1 TVRVIGPAVSCS
13 AEIGTIPVL
22 LIRPTVGLM
31 PTMPQACA
39 GLTIDPSV
47 SVPTASGASPAAT
60 ATAEPE
66 LDPDGLRPEPCGLTA
81 WPPSVDQPLDD
92 WVERKLA
99 HSDRLA
105 LPRMTASA
113 ARSLPIR
120 KASAAAAPAS
130 AGEPAVAGE
139 PATEMLTL
147 IRTGIPASG
156 PSSAPAARAWST
168 AAACSAA
175 SRLTEITAPSPGL
188 WRSIRSRQKLTSSP
202 DVSVP
207 AAIAWLSPATVT
219 SARLMPDRPMVLPG
233 DSEIAMVED

>member
-1 TVRVIGPAVSCS
+1 RPPRRAASGARAGGGGAGTWVGRGGGRVAGLAVWAVGWVPASPPGGAAAWAPVRVIGAAVSCS

-39 GLTIDPSV
+39 GLTLDPSV
-47 SVPTASGASPAAT
+47 SVPTASGVSPAAT

-66 LDPDGLRPEPCGLTA
+66 LEPDGLRPEPCGLTA
-81 WPPSVDQPLDD
+81 CPPSVDQPLDD

-120 KASAAAAPAS
+120 KAS
-130 AGEPAVAGE
+130 
-139 PATEMLTL
+139 
-147 IRTGIPASG
+147 
-156 PSSAPAARAWST
+156 
-168 AAACSAA
+168 
-175 SRLTEITAPSPGL
+175 
-188 WRSIRSRQKLTSSP
+188 
-202 DVSVP
+202 
-207 AAIAWLSPATVT
+207 
-219 SARLMPDRPMVLPG
+219 
-233 DSEIAMVED
+233 

>member
-1 TVRVIGPAVSCS
+1 
-13 AEIGTIPVL
+13 
-22 LIRPTVGLM
+22 M
-31 PTMPQACA
+31 
-39 GLTIDPSV
+39 
-47 SVPTASGASPAAT
+47 ASGASPAAT

-81 WPPSVDQPLDD
+81 CPPSVDQPLDD

-113 ARSLPIR
+113 AR
-120 KASAAAAPAS
+120 APAS

-139 PATEMLTL
+139 PATEMLSL

-168 AAACSAA
+168 AAPCS
-175 SRLTEITAPSPGL
+175 
-188 WRSIRSRQKLTSSP
+188 
-202 DVSVP
+202 
-207 AAIAWLSPATVT
+207 
-219 SARLMPDRPMVLPG
+219 
-233 DSEIAMVED
+233 